1 MKFMYIGEG
10 ETEAFGIKFKAGEAV
25 DVTDETA
32 IRTLKHN
39 HPFTHSEAPAAPKAK
54 PPPPPAAREIDL
66 GF

>member
-32 IRTLKHN
+32 IRKLKHN
-39 HPFTHSEAPAAPKAK
+39 HLFTHNEEPEAPKAEEAPK
-54 PPPPPAAREIDL
+54 RRGRPPNATQ
-66 GF
+66 